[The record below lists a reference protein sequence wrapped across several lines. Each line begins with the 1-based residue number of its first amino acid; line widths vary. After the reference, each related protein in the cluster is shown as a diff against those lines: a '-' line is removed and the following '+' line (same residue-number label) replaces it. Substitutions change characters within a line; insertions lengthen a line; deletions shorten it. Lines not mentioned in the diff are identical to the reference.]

1 MTGHLG
7 PRLPSQIVAAVG
19 IGSPREMLATFRQHM
34 EELREQ
40 HPGEPDRALAIILE
54 EMLASELVK
63 RPASAPE
70 GQAGQPQ
77 RDCRIRNGWLF
88 FFRAPS
94 PTCRRVKSGRQ
105 GVDVIRGFGPSR
117 NRRQTIA

>member
-70 GQAGQPQ
+70 DSTRGKRDSHSAIAG
-77 RDCRIRNGWLF
+77 
-88 FFRAPS
+88 
-94 PTCRRVKSGRQ
+94 SGTTGYSSSGLPPRPVA
-105 GVDVIRGFGPSR
+105 GS
-117 NRRQTIA
+117 NREDKAST